1 MFRKRIVIIFI
12 LSLFILE
19 SFSQD
24 SIYISNKELKTACL
38 IFTEHEYLSIE
49 NPLLKQQI
57 KSLEE
62 LNQLY
67 INTDSIQKE
76 EIYIYKEKVAS
87 DEKKIQH
94 LKSIQKKSIL
104 GFSVGGIVLFIIG
117 LIL

>member
-19 SFSQD
+19 SFSQN
-24 SIYISNKELKTACL
+24 SKYISNKELKIACL